1 MDVWDEDWRLG
12 RLAEDSE
19 GAELQAL
26 KGRMFGS
33 VPKRGYAA
41 PAHRSSR
48 PASADGRSV
57 FYVRVE
63 SRRKG
68 DRGDRTAALQEAR
81 SRHQGRREYV
91 FPSRGEAAKARA
103 AGARWDRQVG
113 ALYMAAS
120 EAPERWTDGTG
131 ERQWCA
137 RQSRI
142 AGRSG
147 EGLACAHLRYVE
159 RNGDAESEDIADDE
173 DGPLIV
179 SNVGATLEERAAFWD
194 EYESKVVANGQI
206 SHLRLVA
213 ELPAQLEAAE
223 QRQIVVRMSAEFDR
237 RGLPH
242 VAVVH
247 KPSPTSD
254 ARNIHVH
261 WLIGDRPGTVDKGV
275 WRFAARKDRDLRG
288 PTFVAWLRELHADA
302 ANGALAQ
309 REASAAVEKS
319 PAVGSVSDTAAPV
332 QSVQMTRSQ
341 WRRWYP
347 GRYVDLGIAR
357 TSQLHLGPHN
367 AALERAGIPTWKGAY
382 NGAMEARYRALE
394 AAAHD
399 LSLIEQRN
407 HVAAR
412 VSSALAAS
420 LGDGATPMEKD
431 SVWTVRGAGAALDR
445 EIQSVRQAAARS
457 MAEEENWWA
466 DMRPRR
472 RLAWAQSRL
481 DQVRRRRDR
490 GPGAPVSP
498 QERVLQAIV
507 AEARANLGPALPASP
522 GDAHQEIGA
531 VAPPVRKTQTILHAA
546 SARAAAARRLFEV
559 ALQRFDEERLL
570 GAFVRA
576 DRRCRNLEKLPALR
590 AELVRANSAA
600 AGMGL
605 RLERLAHLDV
615 AAAGDIM
622 RGAGARATPDQVRA
636 AAMRLRQ
643 AGVAVAE
650 GDDPASLVRSF
661 AALLRLEKTVTRLE
675 AERSRAKRS
684 DPVAERERAEAAI
697 RANAAAL
704 SLAVGR
710 GLISATAAT
719 LEPIQSRQDS
729 TRGGMEM

>member
-12 RLAEDSE
+12 RLAEDSA

-81 SRHQGRREYV
+81 ARHQGRREYV

-120 EAPERWTDGTG
+120 EAPAHWTDGTG

-159 RNGDAESEDIADDE
+159 RNGDAESEDIAEDE

-179 SNVGATLEERAAFWD
+179 LNVGATLEERAAFWD

-213 ELPAQLEAAE
+213 ELPAQLDAAE

-275 WRFAARKDRDLRG
+275 WRFVARKDRDLRG

-309 REASAAVEKS
+309 REASAAVGKS
-319 PAVGSVSDTAAPV
+319 ATVRSGSDAAAPV
-332 QSVQMTRSQ
+332 QPVQATRSQ

-347 GRYVDLGIAR
+347 GTYVDLGIAR

-399 LSLIEQRN
+399 LSFIEQRN
-407 HVAAR
+407 RVATR

-420 LGDGATPMEKD
+420 LGDGATPTEKE
-431 SVWTVRGAGAALDR
+431 SVWAVRGAGAALDR
-445 EIQSVRQAAARS
+445 EIQSVRQAAARC
-457 MAEEENWWA
+457 MAEEETWWA

-481 DQVRRRRDR
+481 EDHVRRRRDR
-490 GPGAPVSP
+490 GHGAPVSP
-498 QERVLQAIV
+498 QESVLQAIV
-507 AEARANLGPALPASP
+507 AEARANLGTASLASA
-522 GDAHQEIGA
+522 GDAHQEIGEA
-531 VAPPVRKTQTILHAA
+531 APVRNAQTILHAA

-559 ALQRFDEERLL
+559 ALERFDEERLV

-576 DRRCRNLEKLPALR
+576 DRSCRNLDKLPVLR

-600 AGMGL
+600 AEMGL
-605 RLERLAHLDV
+605 RLERLAHLDG
-615 AAAGDIM
+615 AASGDIM

-636 AAMRLRQ
+636 ATKRLRQ

-675 AERSRAKRS
+675 AERARAKRS
-684 DPVAERERAEAAI
+684 DPLAERERAEAAI

-719 LEPIQSRQDS
+719 REPIRSQQNS
-729 TRGGMEM
+729 TRSGMEM

>member
-33 VPKRGYAA
+33 VPRRGYAA

-68 DRGDRTAALQEAR
+68 ERGDRTAALQEAR
-81 SRHQGRREYV
+81 ARHQGRREYV
-91 FPSRGEAAKARA
+91 FPTRGEATKARA

-113 ALYMAAS
+113 ALYMTPS
-120 EAPERWTDGTG
+120 EALPHWVDGSG
-131 ERQWCA
+131 EAQWSA
-137 RQSRI
+137 RQARI
-142 AGRSG
+142 AERSG

-159 RNGDAESEDIADDE
+159 RNGDTESEDIAEDE

-194 EYESKVVANGQI
+194 EYESSVVANGQI

-213 ELPAQLEAAE
+213 ELPHQLGAAE

-254 ARNIHVH
+254 ARNVHVH
-261 WLIGDRPGTVDKGV
+261 WLIGDRPGAVDKGV
-275 WRFAARKDRDLRG
+275 WRFAARKNRDLRG
-288 PTFVAWLRELHADA
+288 PTFVAWIRELHADA
-302 ANGALAQ
+302 ANGVLAQ
-309 REASAAVEKS
+309 REAGITVE
-319 PAVGSVSDTAAPV
+319 APV
-332 QSVQMTRSQ
+332 TTGGHGGAAAHPQPRQTAPLP

-347 GRYVDLGIAR
+347 GTYADIGIAR
-357 TSQLHLGPHN
+357 ISQLHLGPHT

-399 LSLIEQRN
+399 LALVEQRN
-407 HVAAR
+407 QVAAR

-431 SVWTVRGAGAALDR
+431 SIWSIRGAGAALDR
-445 EIQSVRQAAARS
+445 EIQAKRDAAAKGL
-457 MAEEENWWA
+457 AEEESWWA

-481 DQVRRRRDR
+481 DRVRQRRR
-490 GPGAPVSP
+490 GAAEGMISP
-498 QERVLQAIV
+498 QERVLQAII
-507 AEARANLGPALPASP
+507 AEARAQLGPTAQTNI
-522 GDAHQEIGA
+522 AHQEGGDA
-531 VAPPVRKTQTILHAA
+531 VPVRDAPAMLIAA
-546 SARAAAARRLFEV
+546 SQREAAARRLFDKAWE
-559 ALQRFDEERLL
+559 RFGEERLL
-570 GAFVRA
+570 GAFTRA
-576 DRRCRNLEKLPALR
+576 DRHCRDLERLPALR
-590 AELVRANSAA
+590 AELVRANAAA

-605 RLERLAHLDV
+605 QLERLANLDG
-615 AAAGDIM
+615 AAAAEVM
-622 RGAGARATPDQVRA
+622 RGAGARAAPAQVQA
-636 AAMRLRQ
+636 AWTRLQ
-643 AGVAVAE
+643 LAGLVEGEGEDKSRPVAT
-650 GDDPASLVRSF
+650 F
-661 AALLRLEKTVTRLE
+661 AALLRLERTVTRLE
-675 AERSRAKRS
+675 ALRARARRA
-684 DPVAERERAEAAI
+684 DPAAERDAAERAI
-697 RANAAAL
+697 RANAGAL
-704 SLAVGR
+704 SLAVAR
-710 GLISATAAT
+710 GLIAPTA
-719 LEPIQSRQDS
+719 S
-729 TRGGMEM
+729 TRSSVQPPINSTRDGMEM